1 MDAKTRT
8 HIKLVKTAMLIADA
22 YYKTIA
28 SKNDLKRYNNMIKY
42 INSEIA
48 KIKGES
54 DVNYDDGILGR
65 VIELFCRDSAST
77 LTEVRTQGKCDAY
90 IPTTDGK
97 RVKAEIKTNGGQVH
111 ELMKMSRRQQ
121 ESTFMIY
128 FSHTAIPQST
138 AAKKANKP
146 ISYYDC
152 FKIMSVAEFLEN
164 GTFRPN
170 KSKNAINVQPTSK
183 IMYER
188 LEVFADF
195 KRNTAYN
202 I

>member
-1 MDAKTRT
+1 MDTKTRA
-8 HIKLVKTAMLIADA
+8 HMKLVKTAMLIADA

-28 SKNDLKRYNNMIKY
+28 SKNDLKRYNNMVKY

-90 IPTTDGK
+90 LPTPDGR

-121 ESTFMIY
+121 EHTFMVY
-128 FSHTAIPQST
+128 FSHTEIPRS
-138 AAKKANKP
+138 KNSNKP
-146 ISYYDC
+146 VSFYDC
-152 FKIMSVAEFLEN
+152 FKVMTIADFLDN
-164 GTFRPN
+164 GTFKEN
-170 KSKNAINVQPTSK
+170 KSRGTINVQPTSK
-183 IMYER
+183 KMYER
-188 LEVFADF
+188 LESFADF
-195 KRNTAYN
+195 TRNATYS

>member
-28 SKNDLKRYNNMIKY
+28 SKNDLKRYNNMVKY

-90 IPTTDGK
+90 LPTPDGR

-111 ELMKMSRRQQ
+111 ELMKMSRHQQ
-121 ESTFMIY
+121 EHTFMVY
-128 FSHTAIPQST
+128 FSHTEVPRS
-138 AAKKANKP
+138 KNSNKP
-146 ISYYDC
+146 VSFYDC
-152 FKIMSVAEFLEN
+152 FKVMTIADFLDN
-164 GTFRPN
+164 GTFKEN
-170 KSKNAINVQPTSK
+170 KSRGTINVQPTSK
-183 IMYER
+183 KMYER
-188 LEVFADF
+188 LASFADF
-195 KRNTAYN
+195 TRNATYS

>member
-1 MDAKTRT
+1 MDTKTKS
-8 HIKLVKTAMLIADA
+8 HIKLVKTAMLIANA

-28 SKNDLKRYNNMIKY
+28 NKYDLERYNNMVKY

-54 DVNYDDGILGR
+54 DINYDDGILGR
-65 VIELFCRDSAST
+65 VIELFCRDSSST
-77 LTEVRTQGKCDAY
+77 LTTVRTQGKCDAY
-90 IPTTDGK
+90 IPTVNGK

-111 ELMKMSRRQQ
+111 ELMKLSRRQQ
-121 ESTFMIY
+121 EATFLIY

-146 ISYYDC
+146 INYYDC
-152 FKIMSVAEFLEN
+152 FKIMTVAEFLDN
-164 GTFRPN
+164 GTFKPN
-170 KSKNAINVQPTSK
+170 KSKNAVNVQPTSK
-183 IMYER
+183 VMYER

>member
-28 SKNDLKRYNNMIKY
+28 SKNDLKRYNNMVKY
-42 INSEIA
+42 INSEVA

-54 DVNYDDGILGR
+54 DINYDDGILGR

-90 IPTTDGK
+90 LPTPDGR

-121 ESTFMIY
+121 EHTFMVY
-128 FSHTAIPQST
+128 FSHTEIPRS
-138 AAKKANKP
+138 KNSNKP
-146 ISYYDC
+146 VSFYDC
-152 FKIMSVAEFLEN
+152 FKVMTIADFLDN
-164 GTFRPN
+164 GTFKEN
-170 KSKNAINVQPTSK
+170 KSRGTINVQPTSK
-183 IMYER
+183 KMYER
-188 LEVFADF
+188 LANFADF
-195 KRNTAYN
+195 ARNATYS

>member
-1 MDAKTRT
+1 MDSKTKA
-8 HIKLVKTAMLIADA
+8 HIKLVKTAMLIANA

-28 SKNDLKRYNNMIKY
+28 SKNDLKRYNNMVKY
-42 INSEIA
+42 INSEVA

-90 IPTTDGK
+90 LPTPDGR

-121 ESTFMIY
+121 EHTFMVY
-128 FSHTAIPQST
+128 FSHTEIPRS
-138 AAKKANKP
+138 KNSNKP
-146 ISYYDC
+146 VSFYDC
-152 FKIMSVAEFLEN
+152 FKVMTIADFLDN
-164 GTFRPN
+164 GTFKEN
-170 KSKNAINVQPTSK
+170 KSRGTINVQPTSK
-183 IMYER
+183 KMYER
-188 LEVFADF
+188 LESFADF
-195 KRNTAYN
+195 TRNATYS

>member
-1 MDAKTRT
+1 MDAKTKT

-28 SKNDLKRYNNMIKY
+28 NKYDLKRYNNMVKY

-48 KIKGES
+48 KIKGNS

-121 ESTFMIY
+121 EATFMIY

-152 FKIMSVAEFLEN
+152 FKVMTIADFLDN
-164 GTFRPN
+164 GTFKEN
-170 KSKNAINVQPTSK
+170 KSRGTINVQPTSK
-183 IMYER
+183 KMYEK
-188 LEVFADF
+188 LASFADF
-195 KRNTAYN
+195 TRNATYS

>member
-1 MDAKTRT
+1 MDSKTKA
-8 HIKLVKTAMLIADA
+8 HIKLVKTAMLIANA

-28 SKNDLKRYNNMIKY
+28 SKNDLKRYNNMVKY
-42 INSEIA
+42 INSEVA

-54 DVNYDDGILGR
+54 DINYDDGILGR

-90 IPTTDGK
+90 LPTTDGR

-121 ESTFMIY
+121 ESTFMVY
-128 FSHTAIPQST
+128 FSHTEVPRS
-138 AAKKANKP
+138 KNSNKP
-146 ISYYDC
+146 VSFYDC
-152 FKIMSVAEFLEN
+152 FKVMTIADFLDN
-164 GTFRPN
+164 GTFKEN
-170 KSKNAINVQPTSK
+170 KSRGTINVQPTSK
-183 IMYER
+183 KMYER
-188 LEVFADF
+188 LASFADF
-195 KRNTAYN
+195 TRNATYS

>member
-28 SKNDLKRYNNMIKY
+28 SKNDLKRYNNMVKY
-42 INSEIA
+42 INSEVA

-90 IPTTDGK
+90 LPTPDGR
-97 RVKAEIKTNGGQVH
+97 RVKAEIKSNGGQVH
-111 ELMKMSRRQQ
+111 ELMKMSRHQQ
-121 ESTFMIY
+121 ENTFMVY
-128 FSHTAIPQST
+128 FSHTEVPRS
-138 AAKKANKP
+138 KNSKRP
-146 ISYYDC
+146 VSFYDC
-152 FKIMSVAEFLEN
+152 FKVMTIADFLDN
-164 GTFRPN
+164 GTFKEN
-170 KSKNAINVQPTSK
+170 KSRGTINVQPTSK
-183 IMYER
+183 KMYDR
-188 LEVFADF
+188 LAGFADF
-195 KRNTAYN
+195 TRNATYS